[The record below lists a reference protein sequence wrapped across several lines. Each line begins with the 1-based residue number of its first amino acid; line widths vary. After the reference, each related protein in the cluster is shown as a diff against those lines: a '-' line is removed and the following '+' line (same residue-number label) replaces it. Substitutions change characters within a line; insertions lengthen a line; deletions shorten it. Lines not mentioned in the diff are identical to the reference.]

1 MRLFL
6 SKLDTKCI
14 IIAEVLLVLGLLQ
27 IGAIATL
34 APSGRGSRSVS
45 RATPFAWAMVA
56 SLIYNTISAAVVA
69 LGHAKAMS
77 PWLSAWL
84 PSSLACSLLLAI
96 LTILLYSEH
105 KQHLN
110 LSMQSRNLRMNTIS

>member
-1 MRLFL
+1 ML
-6 SKLDTKCI
+6 T
-14 IIAEVLLVLGLLQ
+14 VLCLLQ

-34 APSGRGSRSVS
+34 APGGRGSRSFS
-45 RATPFAWAMVA
+45 RATPFAWATVA
-56 SLIYNTISAAVVA
+56 SLIYNTISATVVA

-84 PSSLACSLLLAI
+84 PPLLACSALLA
-96 LTILLYSEH
+96 ILLYSEH

-110 LSMQSRNLRMNTIS
+110 LSM